1 MARGDSLRPALAA
14 LACAALA
21 SCSYDLPMRA
31 TFIDGVLA
39 FVVAPDAP
47 VQPGCLYEIVV
58 SRASGESVWEA
69 EGMPARPCPA
79 WTPLRYG
86 LTPHG
91 FALRAVPVR
100 LRPDTLYLLS
110 GSAGGTLHAA
120 FRLHREGGRLRV
132 ENLPWTSPEVRH
144 ADIAAQDWRDARD
157 RRLAE
162 ARDRAERRAQANEEA
177 NEGRPFDDRP
187 LPAEQ
192 H

>member
-1 MARGDSLRPALAA
+1 MARLDRLRPALAA

-21 SCSYDLPMRA
+21 SCGYNLPMRA
-31 TFIDGVLA
+31 TFIDGGLA
-39 FVVAPDAP
+39 FVIASDAS
-47 VQPGCLYEIVV
+47 VQPGCLHQVIV
-58 SRASGESVWEA
+58 SAASGESVWEA

-86 LTPHG
+86 LTPPG
-91 FALRAVPVR
+91 LALRVAPVR
-100 LRPDTLYLLS
+100 LRSGTLYVLS
-110 GSAGGTLHAA
+110 GYDGDTLHAA

-132 ENLPWTSPEVRH
+132 ENLPWTSPQVRH

-162 ARDRAERRAQANEEA
+162 ARALAERRAQADEGA
-177 NEGRPFDDRP
+177 NEGRPFEDRP